1 MKNLVFHISW
11 AICFILSILSLQVN
25 AQVPSDSIQHQVT
38 SDSSHT
44 NTEVLPFFISD
55 VKKLSDEDLQ
65 NKKEGTY
72 ITGAPELSSDPLNGF
87 GYGLEGSIYFNGK
100 KTDPFFAYTPY
111 RRKIDVTL
119 FNTTKSQREIKV
131 ALDIPYIFNTK
142 WRLRMEGAYEV
153 NPNLVYFGTT
163 EKSLNGLS
171 YYPNGDSSS
180 TPVNNASYKDYI
192 NSLTGPN
199 QHYNQYIKQEAIY
212 NISVERS
219 IMDSK
224 ARVLGGFEVADVN
237 IKTFSGNSLARNDQ
251 NSGKILGVGNNL
263 ITILQGGFV
272 YDTRDLETDPNKGIF
287 AEVTNELS
295 LKALGSAFNFN
306 KTFVQAKFYQPIL
319 PSVFKK
325 VIFAS
330 RLGMGYTAGGAPFYE
345 YQDQWSSEG
354 SIEGL
359 GGGNTLRGY
368 KQSRFLGRVMNFA
381 NFELRCRF
389 YQTTIF
395 KQHLAFSAVPLFD
408 IGGVWDNFKNF
419 TTEFQNYRYSEGMGL
434 RIVWNV
440 NTVLRFDYAVSKEDG
455 QFFFSLGHAF

>member
-1 MKNLVFHISW
+1 VHT
-11 AICFILSILSLQVN
+11 
-25 AQVPSDSIQHQVT
+25 DSIPPQLNL
-38 SDSSHT
+38 DSSRV
-44 NTEVLPFFISD
+44 EISALPFGISD
-55 VKKLSDEDLQ
+55 VKKLSEEDLQ

-72 ITGAPELSSDPLNGF
+72 VTGAPELSSDPLNGF
-87 GYGLEGSIYFNGK
+87 GYGVEGEIYFNGK
-100 KTDPFFAYTPY
+100 KSDPFFAYTPY
-111 RRKIDVTL
+111 RRKIDITL
-119 FNTTKSQREIKV
+119 FNTTKSQREIKIG
-131 ALDIPYIFNTK
+131 LDIPYIFNSK

-153 NPNLVYFGTT
+153 NPNLVYFGATQ
-163 EKSLNGLS
+163 KSLNGLT
-171 YYPNGDSSS
+171 YYPNGDSSQA
-180 TPVNNASYKDYI
+180 PVTDASYKNYI
-192 NSLTGPN
+192 NSLTGAN
-199 QHYNQYIKQEAIY
+199 QHYNQYIKQEAIL
-212 NISVERS
+212 NISAERS
-219 IMDSK
+219 ILDSK
-224 ARVLGGFEVADVN
+224 ARVLGGIEVADVN

-263 ITILQGGFV
+263 ITILQAGFV

-287 AEVTNELS
+287 AEATNELS

-345 YQDQWSSEG
+345 FQDQWSSEG

-359 GGGNTLRGY
+359 GGGNTIRGY

-389 YQTTIF
+389 FQTTIA
-395 KQHLAFSAVPLFD
+395 KQHFAFSAVPLFD

-419 TTEFQNYRYSEGMGL
+419 ATEFQNYRYSEGMGL
-434 RIVWNV
+434 RIAWNV
-440 NTVLRFDYAVSKEDG
+440 NTILRFDYAVSQEDA
-455 QFFFSLGHAF
+455 QFFFNLGHAF